1 MLYYSMIIY
10 IYIYIYTERDIDMDI
25 WIYIYIYIYNVYIS
39 SLQVLEAGRELLE
52 EALGHAGDETLVLG
66 IRIQYTII

>member
-1 MLYYSMIIY
+1 
-10 IYIYIYTERDIDMDI
+10 MD
-25 WIYIYIYIYNVYIS
+25 IYIYIYIYNVYIS